1 MGACDSFSDSVTKY
15 FYDQGWSGIDI
26 EPAAEGAELLRSDR
40 PRDIVLELA
49 CSDEEGEAV
58 LYEST
63 EPGWSTLH
71 PDVATY
77 TADHRETTYRSRTTA
92 TRTLAS
98 ICQEY
103 VHGPIDFLK
112 VDVEGHEAAVLRGA
126 DFDRWRPVII
136 VVEATLPHRTTPSYA
151 DWEPQLLGADYEFA
165 VFDGINRFYVAREHA
180 DLGRL
185 IEPPIT
191 VLDGWET
198 HRYLWTRE
206 QADNLE
212 RELAETRQGLE
223 EEHRLRVAAE
233 AELQRR
239 RETSLAAPRG
249 LVKAVRSASRLITG
263 RNSTERR

>member
-1 MGACDSFSDSVTKY
+1 VTKY